1 MKNKLKK
8 YIENSQKIL
17 ITSHISPDSDAICSV
32 LLLGRTLKANY
43 PDKQVFMSLEELANG
58 LDFLTG
64 FDQLEEKNLV
74 AALETH
80 NPDLLFFVDA
90 MNVER
95 CTRKD
100 APAAKKYLS
109 SHPDITQIII
119 DHHEQVGVNKA
130 ALYINQGSPA
140 TVQDVYEVCFD
151 WLGLKKPKSY
161 GEITMLGIISDSLR
175 FKYQN
180 PRHRETFKLVSDLID
195 AGASIEQLESRLEH
209 YDTDQ
214 MRVFG
219 ELATNI
225 RSSRKG
231 YSYSFIS
238 DEFTERWERKDRPPA
253 SFKSACEIFVN
264 QFIRNFENNQW
275 GFIIYPDV
283 VTGAGHYCVSLRS
296 VGGVV
301 DVSAIAAKLGGGG
314 HKPATG
320 AKIQVGNIEE
330 AIEKVKTAI
339 KSKSL
344 ILEP

>member
-1 MKNKLKK
+1 MENKLKK

-151 WLGLKKPKSY
+151 WLGLKKPKGY
-161 GEITMLGIISDSLR
+161 GEITMLGIISDSQR

-195 AGASIEQLESRLEH
+195 TGTSIEQLESRLEH

-238 DEFTERWERKDRPPA
+238 DEFTERWEGKARPL
-253 SFKSACEIFVN
+253 SSLKSACEFFVN

-296 VGGVV
+296 VGDVV
-301 DVSAIAAKLGGGG
+301 DVSAMAAKLGGGG
-314 HKPATG
+314 HKPAAG
-320 AKIQVGNIEE
+320 VKIKATNIQE
-330 AIEKVKTAI
+330 ALKIIKDAI
-339 KSKSL
+339 SG
-344 ILEP
+344 PGG

>member
-32 LLLGRTLKANY
+32 LLLGRTLKVNY
-43 PDKQVFMSLEELANG
+43 PDKQVFMSLEELADG

-151 WLGLKKPKSY
+151 WLGLKKPKGY

-238 DEFTERWERKDRPPA
+238 DEFTERWEGKDRPPA

-314 HKPATG
+314 HKPAAG

>member
-100 APAAKKYLS
+100 APAARKYLS
-109 SHPDITQIII
+109 LHPGVTQIII
-119 DHHEQVGVNKA
+119 DHHERVGVDKA
-130 ALYINQGSPA
+130 ALYINQSSPA

-161 GEITMLGIISDSLR
+161 GEITMLGIISDSQR

-301 DVSAIAAKLGGGG
+301 DVSAMAAKLGGGG
-314 HKPATG
+314 HKPAAG
-320 AKIQVGNIEE
+320 VKIKATNIQE
-330 AIEKVKTAI
+330 ALKIIKDAI
-339 KSKSL
+339 SG
-344 ILEP
+344 PGG